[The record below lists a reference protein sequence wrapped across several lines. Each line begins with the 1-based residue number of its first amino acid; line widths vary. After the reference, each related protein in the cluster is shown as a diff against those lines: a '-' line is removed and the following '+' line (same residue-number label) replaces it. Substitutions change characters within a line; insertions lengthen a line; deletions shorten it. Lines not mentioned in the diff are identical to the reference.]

1 MMGIAQMLWVTGTW
15 IATNRVDQHRAAP
28 AVTMAALKLLD
39 GSSKERDPL
48 RGASQEPA
56 LPASTSYPQL
66 LATVASCHLRP
77 PTHDRLF
84 RFLLPPG
91 VEYQTAMRAYSTRVV
106 VSILI
111 ATVCQSTTQ
120 FGEWRA
126 LHFYGQRQLQWS
138 SYLLYGR

>member
-1 MMGIAQMLWVTGTW
+1 MGIAQMLWVTGTW

-91 VEYQTAMRAYSTRVV
+91 VEYQTAMRAYQGGGIDIDSYSMSVYHPIRRVAGTPLLWTKTVTV
-106 VSILI
+106 VKL
-111 ATVCQSTTQ
+111 
-120 FGEWRA
+120 
-126 LHFYGQRQLQWS
+126 S
-138 SYLLYGR
+138 SVR